1 MQVSSRNKCVFSLSL
16 PPPITMDAFTSGTL
30 CRGRAQLAR
39 AAASTRARCGAG
51 EGAQLPVGVRDGAGE
66 FVRWPAGAR
75 RPRRVRA
82 AAGGSWCIF
91 MSIDVSALYVSHGCT
106 YVHDT
111 YERTANNQT
120 ATITN
125 WNPAVAMCRAD
136 QVLSL
141 KQNYLHSVPSS
152 MIFRGWM
159 P

>member
-1 MQVSSRNKCVFSLSL
+1 M
-16 PPPITMDAFTSGTL
+16 
-30 CRGRAQLAR
+30 
-39 AAASTRARCGAG
+39 AG
-51 EGAQLPVGVRDGAGE
+51 ERVQ
-66 FVRWPAGAR
+66 AGAR

-82 AAGGSWCIF
+82 ATGGSWCFF

-106 YVHDT
+106 YVHDA

-141 KQNYLHSVPSS
+141 KQNHLHSVPSS
-152 MIFRGWM
+152 FMIFRGWM